1 MVFEIAVS
9 IRRLLRQAGVG
20 SPPALD
26 PVAQCRAVIDSALAA
41 GLDGVD
47 FAAVPE
53 VVTPEVIAYAR
64 ARGLTVGVWVTAQL
78 DVERNWRLFA
88 ERGVDFLTT
97 NLPAE
102 IFEVFERQPKR

>member
-1 MVFEIAVS
+1 MWCPTDENPSDLLTKAIASPSKFQKFQSV
-9 IRRLLRQAGVG
+9 LLGE
-20 SPPALD
+20 
-26 PVAQCRAVIDSALAA
+26 CEMKK
-41 GLDGVD
+41 
-47 FAAVPE
+47 E
-53 VVTPEVIAYAR
+53 VVTQEVIAYAR